1 MGEGELEAAMFDFV
15 THRVDVLVCTT
26 IIESGLDIPN
36 ANTIFIHQ
44 AGNYGLSELHQLR
57 GRVGRYRHRA
67 YCYLML
73 GEGESLTAIASKRL
87 KALEEYSELGAG
99 FKIAM
104 RDLEIRGAGNIL
116 GTEQSGHISAVGYE
130 LYCQLLENAV
140 LKMKDKPLRDV
151 SHVSIDLPLTALFSD
166 EYIPVGRQKIEMYRK
181 LSLVRTHE
189 ELNDVAGE
197 LKDRFGPLPEESQ
210 LLIELKSLQ
219 VDARQWEIEDIHLE
233 GDRFAVFRY
242 RNAKK
247 IQQLSHLVGSDLRI
261 VDRNDCYLLLKC
273 DLSNP
278 RELLGR
284 LKSVL
289 QTNRGLS

>member
-1 MGEGELEAAMFDFV
+1 
-15 THRVDVLVCTT
+15 
-26 IIESGLDIPN
+26 
-36 ANTIFIHQ
+36 
-44 AGNYGLSELHQLR
+44 
-57 GRVGRYRHRA
+57 
-67 YCYLML
+67 ML
-73 GEGESLTAIASKRL
+73 GEGESLTAVASKRL

-151 SHVSIDLPLTALFSD
+151 SHVSIDLPLTALFPD
-166 EYIPVGRQKIEMYRK
+166 DYIPAGRQKIEMYRK

-189 ELNDVAGE
+189 ELADVAGE

-219 VDARQWEIEDIHLE
+219 VDARVWEIEDIHLE

-242 RNAKK
+242 RNATK

-273 DLSNP
+273 DLTNP

-289 QTNRGLS
+289 QTNRGLT